1 MEMQDT
7 TNVKD
12 IVQLKTKIRHWQIL
26 AFSSLIIIL
35 LIISC
40 MLFVLNKHGKD
51 TNVIGSYDFMPI
63 NATSSPFDKNL
74 LPHFQSATNEFT
86 ANLQIVLAS
95 KEFLRY
101 SFFSH
106 PISDGIRF
114 DSERK
119 DAQIQ
124 IIFPPFSQIKRNTKF
139 CIEGL
144 FRKSP
149 DFRGDVFLKVLIS
162 RKGEK
167 SFETL
172 FTKPPNPNLTRKG
185 GWIVAKKTF
194 TVDGDIDKIQCVLSA
209 TFEGSIEIGSIEL
222 QKIPNNKD

>member
-35 LIISC
+35 LLIAFVP
-40 MLFVLNKHGKD
+40 FVLTKEEKP
-51 TNVIGSYDFMPI
+51 NVIGSYDFMAI

-74 LPHFQSATNEFT
+74 LPPFCSVTNEFT
-86 ANLQIVLAS
+86 SNIQIILTS
-95 KEFLRY
+95 KEFQQY
-101 SFFSH
+101 SFFNHSELN
-106 PISDGIRF
+106 GVKF
-114 DSERK
+114 DSKKK

-124 IIFPPFSQIKRNTKF
+124 IIFPPFSHIKKGTKF
-139 CIEGL
+139 CIEGI

-149 DFRGDVFLKVLIS
+149 NFKGDIFLRVLIN

-167 SFETL
+167 SFET
-172 FTKPPNPNLTRKG
+172 FITKAPHPNLTREG
-185 GWIVAKKTF
+185 GWIVAKSTF
-194 TVDGDIDKIQCVLSA
+194 PVADDIDKIQCILSG
-209 TFEGSIEIGSIEL
+209 TFEGSVEIRSIEL
-222 QKIPNNKD
+222 RKVPKNKD